1 MLNLPITVFRCKLES
16 EIKGKTEQVKTGGEE
31 MGENHT
37 PVMINL
43 LATARYDRMPEV
55 PIQFITVGKLFYR
68 SPKDAQI
75 RYVESQQDEETGEV
89 MNSDIC
95 LTFAGDKVTIQRSG
109 EFSNTMVF
117 SNGKRFE
124 GVYQTPYGSM
134 DMAVFT
140 KEAVC
145 RIGDQDG
152 SLHLKYQLQIQG
164 SYTSTTELHLEYHTG
179 KKGKPGKG
187 RTQ

>member
-1 MLNLPITVFRCKLES
+1 MR
-16 EIKGKTEQVKTGGEE
+16 QD
-31 MGENHT
+31 HT

-68 SPKDAQI
+68 GPRDAQI
-75 RYVESQQDEETGEV
+75 CYVESQQDEETGEV
-89 MNSDIC
+89 LNSDIC

-124 GVYQTPYGSM
+124 GVYHTPYGEM

-140 KEAVC
+140 KEANC
-145 RIGDQDG
+145 RIGDRNG
-152 SLHLKYQLQIQG
+152 SVHLKYQLQIQG
-164 SYTSTTELHLEYHTG
+164 SYASTNELHLEYHSDQD
-179 KKGKPGKG
+179 KKEAGKG
-187 RTQ
+187 IRQ